1 MGVPLA
7 RGQFK
12 RGAMLRQQGTL
23 FVLLTAWQAYAP
35 TPSPPPGPPPPSQPG
50 KGNTLVQEDGTLIDN
65 SHVRVRAR
73 FSSRTPA
80 VSTLLAQLGG
90 QEGALFEGK
99 PDSKEQ
105 KKMNMAV
112 LIITMVGVP
121 TIVLL
126 PCIICLGWFCTK
138 GRTYM
143 EEHNIHDPLELCCGP
158 KRICCNSGYGSSSL
172 ASSDDA

>member
-1 MGVPLA
+1 MGASLRASLA

-23 FVLLTAWQAYAP
+23 FVLLLTAWQAYAP

-50 KGNTLVQEDGTLIDN
+50 KGNTLVQVDGTLIDN

-73 FSSRTPA
+73 FSSRIPA

-99 PDSKEQ
+99 PYSKEQ
-105 KKMNMAV
+105 KKMN
-112 LIITMVGVP
+112 
-121 TIVLL
+121 
-126 PCIICLGWFCTK
+126 
-138 GRTYM
+138 GRTHHY
-143 EEHNIHDPLELCCGP
+143 HGGCADH
-158 KRICCNSGYGSSSL
+158 RAL
-172 ASSDDA
+172 AVHYLSWVVLREGAHLH